1 MAKIKKIYDDSAR
14 TTQIYPQT
22 HEKAVVDNNGTTA
35 ETKFGL
41 LQEAYSAITQSD
53 IVVVADHTAV
63 SSPQANVI
71 YREQGTTTYSDWM
84 YYDSSWKKMAE
95 YDNAIDEVPTA
106 ESDNLVKSGG
116 VYDELYEVT
125 ETEMTSDITS
135 MFQFTDNKG
144 VSSSNGELSSNT
156 TYDSSYAH
164 SNFVNI
170 EGATKIKIRLPRKPQ
185 VTSTIGVAF
194 YTSNEGYLNTYFIS
208 GDKSGSSGSP
218 SALYTQVKEL
228 TVPNGAKYIA
238 TSWFSSTQIAEHGPM
253 PLPFLCEK
261 TYVNYDGTEKYARR
275 TAVETV
281 SSRLDS
287 VGDEL
292 QVIDGS
298 VDALNETVYGSE
310 NHLEPIQSATMTGKK
325 MTSASTYASGNGYPA
340 NSANANIYIYDLSQ
354 LAGKHIRADFSY
366 VSNAYKYLI
375 VSDYTIIRTLTEST
389 ESELAPYVLVNG
401 GKGYPAA
408 HAVTTLLIPQSPS
421 YLVLNPAITQ
431 WGMPVVNVLE
441 DAVSG
446 LTQRV
451 DILEDEIG
459 GIDGIRQELREGFVG
474 MQYTHV
480 DSINDVWLKYSS
492 QAPIGAKFGL
502 RNVLSLSGSG
512 SNSIQ
517 SSALYNNI
525 LFIFTTNGTVFVVNV
540 DTMYVVRSG
549 ALIAND
555 GSHHNSAAF
564 CGEFYD
570 SDDDFPMLML
580 MGNGGDATTPAE
592 VLLFRVIN
600 SNGIY
605 DLSRIGTLHLPLSSD
620 AFKNNA
626 GASNVNF
633 WGDKLLVEYRCTV
646 GGVSTIRLATFV
658 MPTIGTSSDIYLR
671 DSDILEDWEAFPTTI
686 MQDSFID
693 GNIMYIGVETYG
705 VRYYDLLTKQAVN
718 TIIPKNINSYYGE
731 MESNFVYNRRLYFVG
746 YSEDRT
752 VRGIWLFDA
761 RTM

>member
-1 MAKIKKIYDDSAR
+1 MATITEMRQVANQIENATIVGENSAQR
-14 TTQIYPQT
+14 
-22 HEKAVVDNNGTTA
+22 VG
-35 ETKFGL
+35 GL
-41 LQEAYSAITQSD
+41 FND
-53 IVVVADHTAV
+53 IVDKLEDTDGITPLDTHPVHDSTKGIESGAV
-63 SSPQANVI
+63 FN
-71 YREQGTTTYSDWM
+71 
-84 YYDSSWKKMAE
+84 
-95 YDNAIDEVPTA
+95 
-106 ESDNLVKSGG
+106 
-116 VYDELYEVT
+116 ELYEASSEQVT
-125 ETEMTSDITS
+125 EDIS
-135 MFQFTDNKG
+135 SQFTFIDGKG
-144 VSSSNGELSSNT
+144 VIASTGELSASS
-156 TYDSSYAH
+156 YDAQYAH
-164 SNFVNI
+164 SALVNI
-170 EGATKIKIRLPRKPQ
+170 EGALSLRIRLPRKPQ
-185 VTSTIGVAF
+185 SSSNIGLAF
-194 YTSNEGYLNTYFIS
+194 YTANGGYTNANYIS
-208 GDKSGSSGSP
+208 GQRSSTSGSP
-218 SALYTQVKEL
+218 NTLNTQLL
-228 TVPNGAKYIA
+228 TISVPNGAKYVA

-261 TYVNYDGTEKYARR
+261 IYVNYDGTEKYARR
-275 TAVETV
+275 TALETL
-281 SSRLDS
+281 SSRFDS
-287 VGDEL
+287 VWSEL
-292 QVIDGS
+292 QDIGGS
-298 VDALNETVYGSE
+298 VDALDETVYGSE
-310 NHLEPIQSATMTGKK
+310 NYLEPIQSATMTGKK

-354 LAGKHIRADFSY
+354 LAGKHIRVDFSY

-375 VSDYTIIRTLTEST
+375 VSDYTIIRTLTKAT
-389 ESELAPYVLVNG
+389 ETELAPYVLLNG

-480 DSINDVWLKYSS
+480 DAINDVWLKYSS

-502 RNVLSLSGSG
+502 RNVLSLSGS
-512 SNSIQ
+512 SANSIQ

-525 LFIFTTNGTVFVVNV
+525 LFIFTTTGTVFIVNV
-540 DTMYVVRSG
+540 DTMDVMRSG

-564 CGEFYD
+564 CGEFYN
-570 SDDDFPMLML
+570 SDDDFPILML

-658 MPTIGTSSDIYLR
+658 MPTIGTSTDVYLN
-671 DSDILEDWEAFPTTI
+671 DSDILEDWEALPNTT
-686 MQDSFID
+686 MQDSSVD
-693 GNIMYIGVETYG
+693 GDIMYIGAGGGYG
-705 VRYYDLLTKQAVN
+705 VAYYDLLNKQAVN

-746 YSEDRT
+746 YSADRT
-752 VRGIWLFDA
+752 VRGVWLFDA